1 MSLLTE
7 VERAAKHFKAEVVFE
22 HLQIRRHMLTAERE
36 VLAKAAERL
45 VVIDATLKE
54 IEDEMAI
61 FKAEIEEHAPPPAEQ
76 RDPTVPDP
84 VPAGTTEVL
93 PAEQADVQQ
102 NV

>member
-61 FKAEIEEHAPPPAEQ
+61 FKAEMDEHVPPPPQE
-76 RDPTVPDP
+76 PEPV